1 MTARQF
7 FGTDGIRGCVGK
19 GYITPKFMVKLGW
32 AVGKALARKPGARV
46 VIGKDTRL
54 SGYMIESAL
63 ESGLNSAGVDVYL
76 LGPMPTPGVAYLT
89 RTLQAQVGVVIS
101 ASHNPYQDN
110 GIKFFSSEGM
120 KLPDEVELQI
130 ESLLDEPMEVVS
142 PEQVGRAFRVNDAP
156 GRYIEFCKSSL
167 PHFMNLG
174 GLKVVVDCAHGATY
188 HIAPNVLRELG
199 AEVIAIGISPDGLN
213 INQGYGSI
221 HPENLQKAVLDHKAH
236 LGIAFDGDGDRVIMV
251 DEQGNLVDGDEILYL
266 IAMDSQRSGKLQG
279 GGVVG
284 TLMSNL
290 GLEQALQEHNIPF
303 ARAKVGDRY
312 VMQALQERQWQLG
325 GESSGHIIWLHSQ
338 TTGDGIVSALQ
349 VLMIMRQRQQ
359 SLHELLNGMV
369 KCPQELINVDMPHQ
383 PSQAQQAALD
393 EAVAQMQEKLGN
405 NGRILLRP
413 SGTQP
418 LMRVMVEARDEKL
431 TQETAKQLANQVRK
445 ILGA

>member
-101 ASHNPYQDN
+101 ASHNLYQDN

-142 PEQVGRAFRVNDAP
+142 PEQMGRAFRVNDAP

-174 GLKVVVDCAHGATY
+174 GLKVAVDCAHGATY

-303 ARAKVGDRY
+303 ARTEVGDRY
-312 VMQALQERQWQLG
+312 VMQALQEHQWQLG

-445 ILGA
+445 ILGT